1 MTPPEEQATRLR
13 NELNLTQAEFARLSD
28 ERRFAHYTRY
38 LGYALDSIEA
48 CTIRAPHAGRV
59 VYANDWNRRSY
70 GRTEIELGAEVDYR
84 QAIVDLPD
92 YSRFVVQAWVH
103 EAVINDLVPG
113 QPVTVRIP
121 ALDNVKLTGSLSE
134 VARFPTV
141 RNYFQPGVREFQ
153 VEIEFD
159 DGQEPLQK
167 LAPRMDAN
175 AEILVDFD
183 LDVLQVPLGCIIHPD
198 RQAHVIVSDGMSL
211 QARPVETGRTDE
223 TNVEIL
229 SGLEPGDLV
238 VVSPSAELQQRVFDA
253 AGDAG
258 ESADS

>member
-1 MTPPEEQATRLR
+1 M
-13 NELNLTQAEFARLSD
+13 
-28 ERRFAHYTRY
+28 
-38 LGYALDSIEA
+38 
-48 CTIRAPHAGRV
+48 
-59 VYANDWNRRSY
+59 
-70 GRTEIELGAEVDYR
+70 
-84 QAIVDLPD
+84 
-92 YSRFVVQAWVH
+92 
-103 EAVINDLVPG
+103 INDLVPG